1 MNVFDSARI
10 IGGETIFDSSSP
22 RKMRI
27 YKNMGKYAVFVAGK
41 RFVLLSDDKQEYVE
55 KIAKE
60 VNESIVNITAANP
73 LLDSRACAILC
84 ALDYADDMYKEIL
97 KNQRFADKAKEVMN
111 QSDKHA
117 KTIRDLKEEI
127 QKAKNLNETQLHQI
141 ADKNVE
147 IKSLSNQVKE
157 QADEIIKL
165 KEEIAKLQEKQKNEA
180 AQQKPVSFGDK
191 KPFQNPVAKVKT
203 PENPVKKN

>member
-1 MNVFDSARI
+1 
-10 IGGETIFDSSSP
+10 
-22 RKMRI
+22 
-27 YKNMGKYAVFVAGK
+27 MGKYAVFVAGK

-60 VNESIVNITAANP
+60 VNDSIVNITAANP

-84 ALDYADDMYKEIL
+84 ALDYADDMYKEVL
-97 KNQRFADKAKEVMN
+97 KNQRFADKAKEVMT

-117 KTIRDLKEEI
+117 KAVRELKEEI

-147 IKSLSNQVKE
+147 IKNLSNQVKE
-157 QADEIIKL
+157 QADEILRL
-165 KEEIAKLQEKQKNEA
+165 KEEIAKLKATPKTEEKKEA
-180 AQQKPVSFGDK
+180 PQQGKVSFGDK